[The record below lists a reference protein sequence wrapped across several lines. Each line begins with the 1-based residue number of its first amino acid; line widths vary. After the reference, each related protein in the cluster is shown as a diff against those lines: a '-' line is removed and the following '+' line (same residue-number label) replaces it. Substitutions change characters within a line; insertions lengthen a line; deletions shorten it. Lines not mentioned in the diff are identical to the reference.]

1 MAKKLTRYMFIQN
14 IEQSTMLEKLLMLE
28 KQWLK
33 SLLFSKPYNRT
44 MYYDKELE
52 GLISSG

>member
-14 IEQSTMLEKLLMLE
+14 IEQSTMLDKLLMLE

-33 SLLFSKPYNRT
+33 SPLFSKTYNRT
-44 MYYDKELE
+44 MYYDTEL
-52 GLISSG
+52 GCLIKNG